1 MSNRIRSLLLLT
13 AVLGGAAIAAVTLL
27 RLLAPDAVAW
37 TADLEPAF
45 LARIGGTTA
54 ESVVVLCAAMGAV
67 AVSVLAAT
75 TLRTAP
81 SSLTTLRVIGL
92 LVAAIIAFGTPG
104 GVIPAAGYTFAL
116 LVPLGI
122 VVAVTLLA
130 LRHPWIGVP
139 VVLLVIAGVVHAA
152 LNLDGASLLPRI
164 LDAMV
169 GILPTMLM
177 SLAHV
182 LTAAALLT
190 WAIGVSV
197 EARGAFA
204 RGVLRHRVAI
214 TVVAA
219 LCAVPYTFARLT
231 WLTPW
236 PLFGGSAE
244 KFAESPGTQLTGLML
259 GSAILFGGLLTLGL
273 VRPWGERFPR
283 WMAGLGGRAV
293 PPALAILPAGFVS
306 VLFTAG
312 GVEFAAQGIGSPAG
326 AVDTLHIMA
335 MFPFWLWGPLLGL
348 AAWAYAMHR
357 SVQAAQAGPEVDAA
371 AHARAMAHL
380 AEMESREA

>member
-13 AVLGGAAIAAVTLL
+13 AVLGGAVIAAVTLL

-37 TADLEPAF
+37 TDDLAPTF
-45 LARIGGTTA
+45 LERVGGTTA
-54 ESVVVLCAAMGAV
+54 ESVIVLCAALGAV
-67 AVSVLAAT
+67 AVAVLAAT
-75 TLRTAP
+75 TLRTTN
-81 SSLTTLRVIGL
+81 SSLTALRVVGL

-116 LVPLGI
+116 LVPIGI
-122 VVAVTLLA
+122 VVATTLLA
-130 LRHPWIGVP
+130 IRRPWIGVP
-139 VVLLVIAGVVHAA
+139 VALLVIAVVVYAA
-152 LNLDGASLLPRI
+152 TNLEGASLLPSI
-164 LDAMV
+164 LAAMV

-177 SLAHV
+177 SLAHA
-182 LTAAALLT
+182 LTAASLLT
-190 WAIGVSV
+190 WVIGVSV
-197 EARGAFA
+197 DTRGSFA

-236 PLFGGSAE
+236 PMFGGSAE
-244 KFAESPGTQLTGLML
+244 MFAESPGTQLTGLML
-259 GSAILFGGLLTLGL
+259 GSAILFGGVLTLGL

-312 GVEFAAQGIGSPAG
+312 GIEFAAEGLGSPAG
-326 AVDTLHIMA
+326 TVDTLYVMA

-357 SVQAAQAGPEVDAA
+357 ADRAAPAQDAEDKA
-371 AHARAMAHL
+371 ARARAMAHL
-380 AEMESREA
+380 AEIESREA